1 MHVLKVLELFLVQ
14 PLVWVGLIR
23 CYLTARRR
31 VRYERHQY
39 GSAIDAHYLEVQ
51 NFFKDGLLLGLGATI
66 VSLGLGLVVS
76 PVWVVIYE
84 LLAVVSLVIVPS
96 GLVPVTVFG
105 LSWLVYWG
113 LKPSLTTQLSTQLQ
127 IHGVTTVGLNS
138 GVIISGCL
146 LLGLGLAVTAIL
158 LRRRETQLNS
168 PQIRPDQRGKRI
180 VRYRWQQLLVLPVG
194 VLIPGDWLH
203 TTMAWWPVFQVGSQR
218 FSLLLLPLLIGVS
231 AQVYKQRPQAAWQ
244 RLSASYWVIAVVS
257 VVFAI
262 VARVTTLSPR
272 WLISLIGVL
281 VMGVWISLLRH
292 RYHDRHQQFW
302 FSDTDQGVRVIG
314 IRPKTPATKLNL
326 SIGDVILECN
336 RQPVHS
342 EAQFYAALLTSP
354 TYVHLKVRNVQQ
366 ELIITETAIYNGAPH
381 ELGIVLF
388 TDQED

>member
-1 MHVLKVLELFLVQ
+1 MHVLKVLELFLIQ

-23 CYLTARRR
+23 CYLAARRR
-31 VRYERHQY
+31 VRYERHQFK
-39 GSAIDAHYLEVQ
+39 SAIDAHYIEVR
-51 NFFKDGLLLGLGATI
+51 NFFKGGLVLGVAATL

-76 PVWVVIYE
+76 PVWAVIYE
-84 LLAVVSLVIVPS
+84 LLAVVSLIIVPN

-127 IHGVTTVGLNS
+127 MHGVATLGLNS

-146 LLGLGLAVTAIL
+146 ILGLGFAATAIL

-194 VLIPGDWLH
+194 VLIPGDWIH
-203 TTMAWWPVFQVGSQR
+203 ATVAWWPVFQFGSQQ
-218 FSLLLLPLLIGVS
+218 FSVLLLPLLLGVS
-231 AQVYKQRPQAAWQ
+231 AQVYKQQPQLAWRRLAKRYWLLAA
-244 RLSASYWVIAVVS
+244 VS

-262 VARVTTLSPR
+262 VARVATLSPR
-272 WLISLIGVL
+272 WSIGLLGLL
-281 VMGVWISLLRH
+281 VAGVWAILAQH

-302 FSDTDQGVRVIG
+302 FSDTDLGVRVIG
-314 IRPKTPATKLNL
+314 IRPHTPATKLDL
-326 SIGDVILECN
+326 SIGDVILACN

-342 EAQFYAALLTSP
+342 EAEFYAALLISP
-354 TYVHLKVRNVQQ
+354 TYVHLKVRNVEQQ
-366 ELIITETAIYNGAPH
+366 LIITETAIYNGAPH